1 MFRLLMTVA
10 VASLIALPELGH
22 AAPAQAKSG
31 NAKSSNAESSVG
43 NADSLEVSAARRHRY
58 HQSQS
63 RSASTRVTV
72 RPAHRYGWRYH
83 PPYGP
88 HPSDLASNSHPYFVP
103 GAPKFAPGFRHDG
116 FGTGAYGFGYQ

>member
-1 MFRLLMTVA
+1 MSRLSMAVA
-10 VASLIALPELGH
+10 VAALLALPSLGH
-22 AAPAQAKSG
+22 AAQAAG
-31 NAKSSNAESSVG
+31 NAKPVVSNAD
-43 NADSLEVSAARRHRY
+43 ALEVSAARRHRY
-58 HQSQS
+58 HQS
-63 RSASTRVTV
+63 RSSTRVTV

>member
-1 MFRLLMTVA
+1 MFRLSMAVA
-10 VASLIALPELGH
+10 VAALIALPELGH

-43 NADSLEVSAARRHRY
+43 NADSLEVSAARRRRY
-58 HQSQS
+58 HQS
-63 RSASTRVTV
+63 RSSTRVTV

>member
-1 MFRLLMTVA
+1 MFRLLMAVA
-10 VASLIALPELGH
+10 VAALLALPGLGH
-22 AAPAQAKSG
+22 AAQVKSG
-31 NAKSSNAESSVG
+31 TSGARSGIG

-58 HQSQS
+58 HQS
-63 RSASTRVTV
+63 RSSTRVTV